1 LFSPFDCF
9 VMIAIRKDKQW
20 PATAKLYLNLQKE
33 WYTNENM
40 WQGFAEKGSWYL
52 LRKGYAACS

>member
-33 WYTNENM
+33 WYTNHFTEES
-40 WQGFAEKGSWYL
+40 GYSW
-52 LRKGYAACS
+52 RD